1 MVREDTMQKELLTI
15 ATILSMAL
23 AVLFLII
30 GFSTGDYRALI
41 TAREIWWIA
50 FAFAVLN
57 VVAAFS
63 DNWQYKL
70 LKWRTKRRL
79 TAYPLW
85 VSNGRA
91 YEREVKQAFLV
102 NAERLGVD
110 QGTAERDF
118 NKICKSRTGTNRKA

>member
-1 MVREDTMQKELLTI
+1 MQKELLTI

-41 TAREIWWIA
+41 TARDIWWIA

-63 DNWQYKL
+63 DNWRYKL

-102 NAERLGVD
+102 NAESLGVD

-118 NKICKSRTGTNRKA
+118 EGLRK